1 MATFQEDNESMQ
13 AEFLLCFLH
22 DLLDFTKSPQ
32 AEAFNFMFNN
42 LDVYFMFGMH
52 LPRFI
57 ANNSPCKTQ
66 AMKLLQQYIE
76 MKPITEED
84 DITMFFSLDASVN
97 NIDLSL
103 EEAYDQFMRYHKRQ
117 INNQHFGIGTNN
129 RASFSITSGQVKH
142 DSAFKKKLRTSFMFT
157 GNTLRKQSMS

>member
-1 MATFQEDNESMQ
+1 
-13 AEFLLCFLH
+13 
-22 DLLDFTKSPQ
+22 
-32 AEAFNFMFNN
+32 
-42 LDVYFMFGMH
+42 MFGMH

-57 ANNSPCKTQ
+57 ANNSPFKTQ

-103 EEAYDQFMRYHKRQ
+103 EEA
-117 INNQHFGIGTNN
+117 
-129 RASFSITSGQVKH
+129 
-142 DSAFKKKLRTSFMFT
+142 
-157 GNTLRKQSMS
+157 